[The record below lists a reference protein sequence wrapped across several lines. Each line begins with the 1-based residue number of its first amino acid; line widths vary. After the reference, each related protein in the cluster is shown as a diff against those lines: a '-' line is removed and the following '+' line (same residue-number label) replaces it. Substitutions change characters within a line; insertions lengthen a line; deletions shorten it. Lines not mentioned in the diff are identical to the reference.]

1 MQAMEAGAGEE
12 HHIGLG
18 TAPFSVG
25 NEVSLVGPPFT
36 THIVRGVKPIKN
48 GKIEGWAIRV
58 ESGAYMWA
66 EDFRLV
72 PPS

>member
-1 MQAMEAGAGEE
+1 MQANEASAGEE

-25 NEVSLVGPPFT
+25 NEVALVGKPLT
-36 THIVRGVKPIKN
+36 THIVRAVKPIKN
-48 GKIEGWAIRV
+48 GKVEGWAIRV
-58 ESGAYMWA
+58 ETGAYMWA
-66 EDFRLV
+66 EAFRLV

>member
-1 MQAMEAGAGEE
+1 MQVTEASAGDG

-25 NEVSLVGPPFT
+25 NEVALVGPPFT

-48 GKIEGWAIRV
+48 GNIEGWAVRV

-66 EDFRLV
+66 DAFRLV